1 MEDRKLYHLVNG
13 EFVLNGMPSVQ
24 TVPTYEEINTH
35 IAILRN
41 VGFFDD
47 PVAESVTFDGIGNG
61 KRSDAIMAEI
71 YDAIHAEIL
80 GEHMAE
86 KELRRKHHNAEMYAK
101 AQSQKYRN
109 RSGKKRE
116 ELPKCNMRGHDAD
129 RGYWKNWRAYCE
141 FKSRTEW
148 KQNDRERS
156 LRSDWKTELCA
167 LTEEIE
173 CAEFMLESD
182 NEDLE
187 WLNNEIENIGNVDG
201 VIALYEK
208 RIKQLRK
215 SSERKG
221 KLEQYKADTE
231 KRIRNGKEYMRKYNY
246 VREMI

>member
-1 MEDRKLYHLVNG
+1 
-13 EFVLNGMPSVQ
+13 
-24 TVPTYEEINTH
+24 
-35 IAILRN
+35 
-41 VGFFDD
+41 
-47 PVAESVTFDGIGNG
+47 
-61 KRSDAIMAEI
+61 MAEI
-71 YDAIHAEIL
+71 YVSDMAEMINDRNA
-80 GEHMAE
+80 EKARVRNRRKERRNHMAE
-86 KELRRKHHNAEMYAK
+86 DWEQEKSVRKDRRLDRVARDSRRKYGH
-101 AQSQKYRN
+101 
-109 RSGKKRE
+109 GKT
-116 ELPKCNMRGHDAD
+116 CYWSSNAD
-129 RGYWKNWRAYCE
+129 RKICHMERIARA
-141 FKSRTEW
+141 
-148 KQNDRERS
+148 
-156 LRSDWKTELCA
+156 DWKTELCA